1 MWDTIEAARLRKQG
15 LTQEQ
20 IGFVLGR
27 IAEHRMAADHEGFKR
42 GFESGSKE
50 RSAYNT
56 RLVGDVG
63 MR

>member
-1 MWDTIEAARLRKQG
+1 MWDKAEAALLREQG

-42 GFESGSKE
+42 GFEKGHME
-50 RSAYNT
+50 RSSCDT
-56 RLVGDVG
+56 LLVGDIG